1 LMTPEP
7 VIEHPLATVA
17 HALARL
23 REPELPAA
31 IAAQVFVT
39 ERPTQPPTGLYL
51 GAVGFQRLLREAP
64 GNQVGRCLDEHPDPI
79 GPDLAEVAV
88 AERLAA
94 YNLLAVPVCDAAGRL
109 LGAVT
114 GLRWDPYP
122 FILLNLVFSTQAAYA
137 APLILLAQNRQ
148 ADRDR
153 AQAETDRA
161 VNARTQADTEFLA
174 RELASVRLALAGV
187 ATTED
192 LTSAVE
198 RLTATVERLASQP
211 PN

>member
-1 LMTPEP
+1 MAGEERSRLLAAMDPQEADPVRRLLVYDHHTAGGLMTPEP

-39 ERPTQPPTGLYL
+39 ERPTQPPTGRYL

-64 GNQVGRCLDEHPDPI
+64 GTQVGRCLDEHPDPI
-79 GPDLAEVAV
+79 APDLAEVAV

-114 GLRWDPYP
+114 VDDVLDRTLPAGW
-122 FILLNLVFSTQAAYA
+122 
-137 APLILLAQNRQ
+137 RQ
-148 ADRDR
+148 R
-153 AQAETDRA
+153 
-161 VNARTQADTEFLA
+161 
-174 RELASVRLALAGV
+174 
-187 ATTED
+187 
-192 LTSAVE
+192 
-198 RLTATVERLASQP
+198 
-211 PN
+211 